1 MIGVGRVG
9 QRRGGIHHDDAGVIG
24 LLYHRRYGFSGDG
37 LEDDHIHALGDEIL
51 DIGDL
56 LVDVVVGIIDVV
68 FFHLGIALQEG
79 LQLID
84 TLNAIGV
91 AYPHVGKT
99 DGVLLFLGYSAGK
112 QGQYQRQ
119 SQDHSCQFLH

>member
-56 LVDVVVGIIDVV
+56 LVDVVVGIVDVV
-68 FFHLGIALQEG
+68 FLHLGIALQEG
-79 LQLID
+79 FQLVD
-84 TLNAIGV
+84 ALNAVGIAHPHIGK
-91 AYPHVGKT
+91 A
-99 DGVLLFLGYSAGK
+99 DGILLFLGYSAGK
-112 QGQYQRQ
+112 QAKHQYQ
-119 SQDHSCQFLH
+119 SQEHSCQFFH